1 MKTGSVG
8 EDEEFLS
15 SYNSVMLCIVPGA
28 IKIIKNQM
36 GEGQTLAFDGFF
48 NLSTL
53 ETEPGVL

>member
-1 MKTGSVG
+1 MG

-28 IKIIKNQM
+28 IKTVKNQM
-36 GEGQTLAFDGFF
+36 GEGQTLASDGFF

-53 ETEPGVL
+53 KAEPGVL

>member
-8 EDEEFLS
+8 EDEEFL

-36 GEGQTLAFDGFF
+36 GEG
-48 NLSTL
+48 
-53 ETEPGVL
+53 